1 MNIVRVGSAVLL
13 GAMLAACASP
23 QEQKQSLQEA
33 ALAEGFTPVSAA
45 ELTGL
50 FADAVSYTH
59 LTLPTKA

>member
-45 ELTGL
+45 ELTG
-50 FADAVSYTH
+50 AVFRVQTAVKPM
-59 LTLPTKA
+59 LEPTR